1 MQYFISFIL
10 KRFKN
15 DAVIYVSCCKTN
27 CQEETL
33 YANTIALWAYN
44 NPI

>member
-10 KRFKN
+10 KRFKK
-15 DAVIYVSCCKTN
+15 DAVIYVSRCKAK

-33 YANTIALWAYN
+33 YANAIALWAYN